1 MLRKLGIG
9 ALALVGGCLGLFA
22 AAFAVAQTGPARD
35 QISGYVADT
44 LSNPQRQA
52 EVEQLGGLLPFDIR
66 LGRFALRDD
75 KGVWLEVNDA
85 RVKLNPGALLKG
97 RVHVEE
103 AGARR
108 VAVDHLPPSGPEPP
122 PSDEPFRLPEAPE
135 LPEALPTARLDR
147 LHVDRIEV
155 GAPVLGEAAVFSLE
169 GRGGTDEA
177 GKTADATL
185 ALRRTDE
192 ATASLDLA
200 AKLDLATR
208 RLGISLKGDETGG
221 LLAAAT
227 GRPEA
232 GPLRLSLE
240 GDGPLD
246 DWRGRLLVD
255 AERLA
260 RLETTLDLAYASTRR
275 VRVDGTFTAAPGVLP
290 ANIAP
295 VVGERVTLALHAG
308 ETGPGLFALERLL
321 LQAGAL
327 SLDGRGTAD
336 TNADRLEGRVQLQV
350 PALASL
356 SGLAGVPLAGRAGLT
371 LDASGRVAEPAL
383 RLGVDGA
390 DIAADRVTLARLGGG
405 YDVTLLRDAAG
416 SIGGARVSGSVDA
429 EGLAVEGRQVGE
441 GGRAAL
447 EVRAEVPPAG
457 QVRVERLA
465 LTSGIADLAVAGAVD
480 RATLAGQLRLDGGVP
495 DLSVIASL
503 LPPETAANLP
513 PLRGAL
519 ALDGEAK
526 LTGNQAD
533 RIDARLGL
541 TGERLAGLPPGA
553 QELLG
558 PTPKLEARATV
569 EQKKAVRVETI
580 RLDGAAVS
588 LAGNPTL
595 GLDRKL
601 GGGLTLDLPDLS
613 RLEPALKQ
621 PVGGRL
627 TAKAGLGGT
636 LDAPALTLDAAG
648 DALRFGEELIDRVT
662 LAGRAA
668 GPVDNLAGDARL
680 AAVRGDQEL
689 GLAGDYALAGKR
701 PPPAAA
707 GADRPAD
714 AAGRERRGR
723 PGEHAR
729 LGPARRRRG
738 RLAAPLG
745 VAQAEARPGRRPPGH
760 VRHPRRRSPGCGPE
774 GRGARDRRRL
784 RQARPSERDRGGARP
799 AWRGGRRRRP
809 GARDGLQPARAGGE
823 RGGARREGSARRPG
837 PEPERRRQPA
847 DQPFDLRAQAEVAA
861 LGEPR
866 SVNLRSFGGRLA
878 GQRLELVSPARLS
891 LDGGVLDLD
900 QLDLKVGPAQVQG
913 SLRYGNGQAR
923 GEVRLAALPLGMLEG
938 FGRPRCRG
946 TRRVG

>member
-1 MLRKLGIG
+1 MLRKLGIA
-9 ALALVGGCLGLFA
+9 ALALGRGCLGLFA

-44 LSNPQRQA
+44 LSNPQQQA

-97 RVHVEE
+97 QVHVEE

-108 VAVDHLPPSGPEPP
+108 VVVDHLPPPGPEQPDL
-122 PSDEPFRLPEAPE
+122 PSTEPFRLPEAPK
-135 LPEALPTARLDR
+135 LPESLPMARLDR

-155 GAPVLGEAAVFSLE
+155 WAPVLGEAAVFSLE

-177 GKTADATL
+177 GRTADASL

-200 AKLDLATR
+200 AKLDLPAR

-221 LLAAAT
+221 LLATAT

-321 LQAGAL
+321 FQAGAL

-383 RLGVDGA
+383 RLGLEGA

-405 YDVTLLRDAAG
+405 YDVTLLRDVAG
-416 SIGGARVSGSVDA
+416 AISGARVAGSVNA
-429 EGLAVEGRQVGE
+429 EGPAVEGRQLGE

-447 EVRAEVPPAG
+447 EARAEIPPAG
-457 QVRVERLA
+457 QIRIERLA
-465 LTSGIADLAVAGAVD
+465 LTSGIADVAVAGAVD
-480 RATLAGQLRLDGGVP
+480 RATLAGQFRLGGGVT
-495 DLSVIASL
+495 DLSVLASL
-503 LPPETAANLP
+503 LPPETAAKLP

-519 ALDGEAK
+519 ALDGEAT

-533 RIDARLGL
+533 RINARLGL

-569 EQKKAVRVETI
+569 EQKKAGPGRDDPPGRRRGLARRQPDARARPKAWRRPDARSARPLAPRARPE
-580 RLDGAAVS
+580 AARRR
-588 LAGNPTL
+588 AP
-595 GLDRKL
+595 DRE
-601 GGGLTLDLPDLS
+601 GGP
-613 RLEPALKQ
+613 
-621 PVGGRL
+621 GRH
-627 TAKAGLGGT
+627 
-636 LDAPALTLDAAG
+636 
-648 DALRFGEELIDRVT
+648 
-662 LAGRAA
+662 AGRASTHPGRRGRRA
-668 GPVDNLAGDARL
+668 PLRRGADRPRHARRP
-680 AAVRGDQEL
+680 RGRPRRQPRRGRPPRRRPRRPGTRL
-689 GLAGDYALAGKR
+689 GRRLRARRQA

-714 AAGRERRGR
+714 AAGRQRRGR

-729 LGPARRRRG
+729 FRSARRRRWQTSPRSRLGTSRSSAGAVDLQASFATPGGG
-738 RLAAPLG
+738 RQDADLK
-745 VAQAEARPGRRPPGH
+745 AEARGIAGDFGRLGRASVTAAARDLRGEAAA
-760 VRHPRRRSPGCGPE
+760 VDAQARVSASASPG
-774 GRGARDRRRL
+774 
-784 RQARPSERDRGGARP
+784 
-799 AWRGGRRRRP
+799 WR
-809 GARDGLQPARAGGE
+809 
-823 RGGARREGSARRPG
+823 
-837 PEPERRRQPA
+837 
-847 DQPFDLRAQAEVAA
+847 
-861 LGEPR
+861 
-866 SVNLRSFGGRLA
+866 
-878 GQRLELVSPARLS
+878 
-891 LDGGVLDLD
+891 
-900 QLDLKVGPAQVQG
+900 
-913 SLRYGNGQAR
+913 
-923 GEVRLAALPLGMLEG
+923 
-938 FGRPRCRG
+938 
-946 TRRVG
+946 